1 MYKDG
6 HFNLECQKSHN
17 PSYLT
22 AQWLPSKY
30 YDHIGLQVS
39 TILQPTSEAQET
51 GSQLYVFEAG
61 LIWGLLKAIYFFSIS
76 LKQETAGASW
86 RK

>member
-6 HFNLECQKSHN
+6 HFNLEWQKSHN
-17 PSYLT
+17 HSYLT
-22 AQWLPSKY
+22 APWLPSKY
-30 YDHIGLQVS
+30 YDHTGLEVS
-39 TILQPTSEAQET
+39 NILQPTSEAQET

-76 LKQETAGASW
+76 LKQETTGASW